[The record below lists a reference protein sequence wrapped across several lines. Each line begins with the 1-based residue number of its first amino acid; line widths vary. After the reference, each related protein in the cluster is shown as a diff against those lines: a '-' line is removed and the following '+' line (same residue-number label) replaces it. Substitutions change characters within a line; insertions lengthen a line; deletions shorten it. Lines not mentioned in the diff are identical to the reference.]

1 MSVRQIA
8 LAVCAEISTASLE
21 LSWASPPIV
30 PGTSD
35 AFARMAFASGC
46 RPSGDA
52 KYSVVVAGKD
62 VSASRCSSRPSTQAP
77 EPSSFSADQRLQ
89 RRHRLTR
96 GSDLRAVV
104 RDGKRL
110 RTTNL
115 DLRVVF
121 ATGAVSRIGFVVPK
135 HGHSSVDRNRLKRR
149 LRELGRM
156 GILAAVRGAGPG
168 SVIDVVMRAQPGAYR
183 LEYAQLRSEV
193 DTLHARLLKLLRDRP
208 GEARAGE
215 AAEPPGA

>member
-1 MSVRQIA
+1 S
-8 LAVCAEISTASLE
+8 S
-21 LSWASPPIV
+21 
-30 PGTSD
+30 
-35 AFARMAFASGC
+35 
-46 RPSGDA
+46 
-52 KYSVVVAGKD
+52 
-62 VSASRCSSRPSTQAP
+62 SSR
-77 EPSSFSADQRLQ
+77 ADQRLH

-96 GSDLRAVV
+96 GSDLRATV

-135 HGHSSVDRNRLKRR
+135 HGHSSVERNRLKRR

-156 GILAAVRGAGPG
+156 EILAATRDASPG

-183 LEYAQLRSEV
+183 LEYIPLRSEV
-193 DTLHARLLKLLRDRP
+193 EVL
-208 GEARAGE
+208 
-215 AAEPPGA
+215 

>member
-1 MSVRQIA
+1 
-8 LAVCAEISTASLE
+8 
-21 LSWASPPIV
+21 
-30 PGTSD
+30 
-35 AFARMAFASGC
+35 
-46 RPSGDA
+46 
-52 KYSVVVAGKD
+52 
-62 VSASRCSSRPSTQAP
+62 
-77 EPSSFSADQRLQ
+77 
-89 RRHRLTR
+89 
-96 GSDLRAVV
+96 VV

-183 LEYAQLRSEV
+183 LEYVRLRSEV
-193 DTLHARLLKLLRDRP
+193 EVLRARLLKLLRDRP